1 MEHRAGRVALGAA
14 KIIVTMASVG
24 VVVLGCYG
32 WTVVRQVQTGTAT
45 DNVIAPPSASTTPV
59 PKAPGQDMNIL
70 LVGLDSRTDAHGN
83 PLPRSV
89 LDALN
94 AGTDDGQL
102 NTDTLIVVHVPGD
115 GGAASAV
122 SIPRDSYVD
131 IAGGFGKHKINSAYA
146 YGMNAE
152 ADRLRAQG
160 DTDQAAI
167 GRQSLTAG
175 RRNLVQTVQNFTGVS
190 IDHYAEVNLYGFDQ
204 ISQALGGV
212 PVCLNKPVHDSYSG
226 ADFAAGEQTL
236 SGVRALQFVRQ
247 RHGLANGDLD
257 RERRQQAFLA
267 SAAHQLL
274 SAGTLTDPG
283 KLSAIITAVQNAVV
297 VDQGWDLFQFAQQVQ
312 GIAGAN
318 ITFDTIPVVDIA
330 YWTPADGVA
339 VQVDPAQV
347 RAFVAGRFD
356 RAKPTSTTPPSS
368 SSSTPATSSKQ
379 APPSS
384 STAPPPVTASGVT
397 CVD

>member
-1 MEHRAGRVALGAA
+1 MALGAA

-318 ITFDTIPVVDIA
+318 ITFDTIPIVDIA

-356 RAKPTSTTPPSS
+356 RVKPTSTTPPSS

-379 APPSS
+379 VPPSS